1 MVVAN
6 DEEAS
11 FVLLGKEGH
20 RTNMTAQFALS
31 QKYLPL
37 FPFDIGS
44 PHFGQLTILFP
55 LTQGGE

>member
-6 DEEAS
+6 DEVTS

-20 RTNMTAQFALS
+20 RTNMTEQFGLS
-31 QKYLPL
+31 QKYLPF
-37 FPFDIGS
+37 FPFAMGS

-55 LTQGGE
+55 LS